1 MKTHNCS
8 SGYALGWLLGGL
20 GFFVG
25 LYQLAKST
33 DPVGANPALPRELP
47 YDGLKRALGKEEAA
61 AEE

>member
-1 MKTHNCS
+1 M
-8 SGYALGWLLGGL
+8 GWLLAGL